1 MKSCEN
7 KKYRF
12 PKSEDDYAGLWQNR
26 NSSHIDAKYV
36 RGDRCHPNANDQLLW
51 KGFLRGVIIV
61 SKLTHFF
68 PLESEL
74 SSFTGWTGSVCVL
87 ALWTVCMQCV
97 AKGLNLMLRHTQSIK
112 GTCWSP
118 PLCGNR
124 SLSPECARGTIEQDN
139 DAASETRCRDVIIS
153 GIRSKRPFL
162 SRVCLI
168 ICNCRGWGK
177 LILKSEGIYLNW
189 SSFPDSNE
197 YHQCYNMT
205 NDDDDRGSI
214 FWK

>member
-1 MKSCEN
+1 MQNMC
-7 KKYRF
+7 
-12 PKSEDDYAGLWQNR
+12 AG
-26 NSSHIDAKYV
+26 IAV
-36 RGDRCHPNANDQLLW
+36 NDQLLW

-68 PLESEL
+68 LLESEL

-168 ICNCRGWGK
+168 ICNCCGWGK